1 MLPFKTWGSR
11 PIVSRFSSLRQTL
24 LYCMASSMPM
34 LLMALVFAWPLLF
47 TNHYFPGTD
56 LSILGYVMHA
66 EFLAVASGILVVLP
80 LLFPVAT
87 RVGRFVRM
95 AAFMVIGYCFA
106 WLAYNVDGTSGML
119 FYALL
124 VFLTFGGGMLLV
136 FDWLNYVTRAFLSL
150 LRWSVAIFAYVSFQL
165 YFDLDV
171 DIEVWKN
178 TRDVLP
184 FGAIFFFTLSLC
196 EVLLYP
202 ILTYYLENNVK
213 YEKEQEELLIAE
225 STGMQK

>member
-1 MLPFKTWGSR
+1 MLPSMVQGSR
-11 PIVSRFSSLRQTL
+11 PIVSRFSTIRQTL
-24 LYCMASSMPM
+24 LYCLASSMPM

-47 TNHYFPGTD
+47 TTQYFPGTD
-56 LSILGYVMHA
+56 LSVLGYVMHA
-66 EFLAVASGILVVLP
+66 EFLAVASGILAVLP
-80 LLFPVAT
+80 LLFPVVS

-95 AAFMVIGYCFA
+95 AAFMVIVYCFA

-119 FYALL
+119 FYAML
-124 VFLTFGGGMLLV
+124 VFLTFGGGILLV
-136 FDWLNYVTRAFLSL
+136 FDWLNYVTRAFISL

-184 FGAIFFFTLSLC
+184 FGAIFFLTLSLC
-196 EVLLYP
+196 EVLIYP
-202 ILTYYLENNVK
+202 ILTYYLENSVK
-213 YEKEQEELLIAE
+213 YDKEQEELLEAE
-225 STGMQK
+225 STGVQQ